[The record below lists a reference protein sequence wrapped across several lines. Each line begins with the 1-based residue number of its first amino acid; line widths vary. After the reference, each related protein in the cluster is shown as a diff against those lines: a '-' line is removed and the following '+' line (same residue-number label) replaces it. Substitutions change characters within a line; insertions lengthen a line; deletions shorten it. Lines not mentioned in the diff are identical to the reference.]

1 MDITIHLSEEQRE
14 KLSYIQ
20 QNSDLDLDTLINY
33 AIEQQYTKLQHSR
46 PNSLEILRKSGFIG
60 CSTGESDLST
70 NYKAIL
76 AKKWSEKYDNC

>member
-1 MDITIHLSEEQRE
+1 MDITIHLNDEQRK

-33 AIEQQYTKLQHSR
+33 ALEQQYTKLQPSH

-60 CSTGESDLST
+60 CGTGESDLST

-76 AKKWSEKYDNC
+76 AKEWSEKYDNC